1 MHATGAVV
9 PLDNASVWRQ
19 TMKYLL
25 VKIENGT
32 RTVLRAYI
40 SSKRAGAKKS
50 LLSLKDPSGN
60 YLVEEI
66 DDTAPKK
73 GGSS

>member
-1 MHATGAVV
+1 
-9 PLDNASVWRQ
+9 
-19 TMKYLL
+19 MKYLL